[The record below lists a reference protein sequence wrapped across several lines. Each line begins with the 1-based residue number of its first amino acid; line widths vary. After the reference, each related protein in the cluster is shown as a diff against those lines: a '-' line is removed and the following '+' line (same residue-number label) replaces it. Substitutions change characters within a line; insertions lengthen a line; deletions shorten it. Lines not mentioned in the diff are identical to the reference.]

1 MKEELHRQLPPVR
14 GYPAHSAPASP
25 PHPPL
30 QTSKMSPFGQ
40 YPCFFLPMPKIP
52 SDFGHWECLF
62 CFMPK
67 ISRLFEFFPEKQR
80 FLGTGEKKRL
90 IYPISSSEPP
100 PPIHPKRENMQK
112 KAARQ
117 TRFPV
122 CRRLPFYLI
131 QFPDGF
137 RLWPGDC
144 PRIPKHQPGNY
155 SAAGASSASEAA
167 PPPRFPS
174 VIRNTI
180 SSLLT

>member
-1 MKEELHRQLPPVR
+1 MNNKKILFFDIDGTLISE
-14 GYPAHSAPASP
+14 
-25 PHPPL
+25 
-30 QTSKMSPFGQ
+30 TSGEIPEST
-40 YPCFFLPMPKIP
+40 KIA
-52 SDFGHWECLF
+52 L
-62 CFMPK
+62 
-67 ISRLFEFFPEKQR
+67 
-80 FLGTGEKKRL
+80 KKAQ
-90 IYPISSSEPP
+90 
-100 PPIHPKRENMQK
+100 ENMQK
-112 KAARQ
+112 KQPGRPDFQYAG
-117 TRFPV
+117 
-122 CRRLPFYLI
+122 RLPFYLI